1 MTPMQ
6 PGDPPNTRPAQPVA
20 AIAAGAVALG
30 ALAAGGCY
38 RHVVDVRGGPSNV
51 PVHEANIGPD
61 ESVWSNPRPKPRPNS
76 DEALEASGF
85 PGRTP

>member
-1 MTPMQ
+1 MTPM
-6 PGDPPNTRPAQPVA
+6 PAEAPPNTRPARHEA
-20 AIAAGAVALG
+20 AIAAGVVALG
-30 ALAAGGCY
+30 ALVAPGCY